1 MDIMPSQDAIAE
13 FTMLSSNYPPDYG
26 ISSGATMSLSLK
38 SGTQKFHGEL
48 FEFNRNTDYDADS
61 FFNKLS
67 TPQTPR
73 AATHYNIYGGNIGG
87 PLFIPTLYNTGPAAH
102 LLLLERRVAQDS
114 FERRHQRAEH
124 NRCSRHSSRRS
135 EPDLCGAWI
144 QQGNKLVVP
153 NISTSSQYYINNL
166 LPLGLVPNTPF
177 PNNTIPASLFDPN
190 GVLYLNSGVLPKSNV
205 AGQDKNITNASNPI
219 NVRDDVVRVD
229 HKWNDKWQILGH
241 YMHDSVVQGYAQP
254 ELGWLW
260 ASYNTIT
267 STLNNPSNSA
277 ALKLSG
283 TINPNLLVEAS
294 INYDGNIIN
303 IVNSAN
309 GNKPAGWSVNPVA
322 PSFAITRKSLPAWA
336 TWDPTEPQK
345 IRVPH
350 RGTTRLKTTSPRW
363 MFHTPWASTP

>member
-1 MDIMPSQDAIAE
+1 MWRLDSA
-13 FTMLSSNYPPDYG
+13 
-26 ISSGATMSLSLK
+26 
-38 SGTQKFHGEL
+38 
-48 FEFNRNTDYDADS
+48 AD
-61 FFNKLS
+61 
-67 TPQTPR
+67 
-73 AATHYNIYGGNIGG
+73 
-87 PLFIPTLYNTGPAAH
+87 
-102 LLLLERRVAQDS
+102 
-114 FERRHQRAEH
+114 
-124 NRCSRHSSRRS
+124 
-135 EPDLCGAWI
+135 
-144 QQGNKLVVP
+144 NKLVVP

-166 LPLGLVPNTPF
+166 LPLGLVPNTAF

-205 AGQDKNITNASNPI
+205 AGQDKNITNVSNPI

-309 GNKPAGWSVNPVA
+309 GNKPSGWSVNPVA
-322 PSFAITRKSLPAWA
+322 PSFAITRKSLPGMGYLGPYGTAEDTGSAPWHNA
-336 TWDPTEPQK
+336 AEDYEPKVDVSYTMGKHAMKFGFSYNRYTKNQQLFGDEQGDYSPGSTTNDSLMDMLLGLPAA
-345 IRVPH
+345 IAVP
-350 RGTTRLKTTSPRW
+350 GCADSPLREPD
-363 MFHTPWASTP
+363 TLGLRDG